1 LPYRA
6 SSIIFNLKA
15 LMQHNTIPFR
25 IAALAMFMIFVTTA
39 CGPLKGAVVSPPVA
53 AADINLTDH
62 NGQPFQLSK
71 FHGKVALVFFGYTH
85 CTAECPATMAIIRQA
100 LSTLGDASKDVVVV
114 MVSTDPFNDTPQSM
128 KEFLGRFN
136 PAFIG
141 LLGSPGE
148 LNKAWQDYGVLV
160 EGGET
165 HSSFTYVVDQQ
176 GNLRETFSPDTA
188 SDDIAAD
195 LKFLLTE
202 NQK

>member
-1 LPYRA
+1 
-6 SSIIFNLKA
+6 
-15 LMQHNTIPFR
+15 
-25 IAALAMFMIFVTTA
+25 
-39 CGPLKGAVVSPPVA
+39 
-53 AADINLTDH
+53 
-62 NGQPFQLSK
+62 
-71 FHGKVALVFFGYTH
+71 
-85 CTAECPATMAIIRQA
+85 
-100 LSTLGDASKDVVVV
+100 
-114 MVSTDPFNDTPQSM
+114 M

>member
-1 LPYRA
+1 MR
-6 SSIIFNLKA
+6 
-15 LMQHNTIPFR
+15 HNTFTFR
-25 IAALAMFMIFVTTA
+25 IAALAILIIFVTTA

-71 FHGKVALVFFGYTH
+71 SRGKVALVFFGYTH
-85 CTAECPATMAIIRQA
+85 CTTECPATMAIIRQA

-165 HSSFTYVVDQQ
+165 HSSFTYVVDQH
-176 GNLRETFSPDTA
+176 GNLRETFSPDTS